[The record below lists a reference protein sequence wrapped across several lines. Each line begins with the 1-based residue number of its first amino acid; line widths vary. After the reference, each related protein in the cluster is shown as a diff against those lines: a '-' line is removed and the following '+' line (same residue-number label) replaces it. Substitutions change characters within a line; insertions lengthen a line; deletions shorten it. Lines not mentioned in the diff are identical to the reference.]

1 MPIHPAL
8 KALAEK
14 RRKDESEKYDPAVDD
29 GWKEEMRT
37 LTDEPAT
44 GDVVK
49 LPDGMTHENLEDFDH
64 IQLAN
69 LMDILTEDNPQQD

>member
-8 KALAEK
+8 KALAQK
-14 RRKDESEKYDPAVDD
+14 RRNEESEKYDEAVND

-37 LTDEPAT
+37 LTDSPAT
-44 GDVVK
+44 GDVVE
-49 LPDGMTHENLEDFDH
+49 LPDGLTHENLEDFDH

-69 LMDILTEDNPQQD
+69 LMDILTEDDPQ

>member
-8 KALAEK
+8 TALAKK
-14 RRKDESEKYDPAVDD
+14 RRKEESEKYDHAVND
-29 GWKEEMRT
+29 GWLDEMRT
-37 LTDEPAT
+37 LNAKPAT
-44 GDVVK
+44 ADVVD

-69 LMDILTEDNPQQD
+69 LMDILTED

>member
-1 MPIHPAL
+1 MSIHPAL
-8 KALAEK
+8 QALAEK
-14 RRKDESEKYDPAVDD
+14 RRKDESEKYDPAVND

-37 LTDEPAT
+37 LNAEPAT
-44 GDVVK
+44 GDVVE

-69 LMDILTEDNPQQD
+69 LMDILTEDDPQ

>member
-8 KALAEK
+8 KALAQK
-14 RRKDESEKYDPAVDD
+14 RRKDESEKYDPAVDE

-44 GDVVK
+44 AEVVE
-49 LPDGMTHENLEDFDH
+49 LPDGMTHDNLEDFDH

-69 LMDILTEDNPQQD
+69 LMDILTEDSPQNE

>member
-8 KALAEK
+8 KKLAEK
-14 RRKDESEKYDPAVDD
+14 RRREESEKYDHAVDD

-37 LTDEPAT
+37 LNAEPAT
-44 GDVVK
+44 AEVVD
-49 LPDGMTHENLEDFDH
+49 LPDGMTHDNLEDFDH

-69 LMDILTEDNPQQD
+69 LMDILTEDEE

>member
-8 KALAEK
+8 KALAQK
-14 RRKDESEKYDPAVDD
+14 RRKDESEKYDPAVDE

-44 GDVVK
+44 AEVVE
-49 LPDGMTHENLEDFDH
+49 LPDGMTHDNLEDFDH

-69 LMDILTEDNPQQD
+69 LMTILTEDDPQQD